1 MTLSRIPPGVRVQSA
16 SYNYLFAAFILISL
30 MGWHT
35 PTLAELSL
43 VEAEKIAGEADPLVA
58 ASQARALAL
67 TDSAIADG
75 QLPDP
80 KLRFGVYNLPTDTFD
95 IDQEPTTQV
104 RLGIQ
109 QAFPRG
115 DTLKYKQKQTT
126 WKSTAEQ
133 QRSETIGL
141 KVNRNVRLEFLEL
154 FYQVRAGQIIQR
166 SRDVFS
172 NLVKITQAHYGAGR
186 VSQQDVLR
194 AELELS
200 RLDDRATHIRNREAV
215 SRAALRKWIGKA
227 SSMEIE
233 DSFPALP
240 ELASLS
246 VMSDD
251 LQNHSEIR
259 MESARIEAWNQGV
272 NIAREQYKPGW
283 SIGVEYR
290 ARFGDNNDGSD
301 RTDMTAAMVTVDLP
315 LFADKRQDRRLSA
328 SQQQANAARLVR
340 DDRMRILQETLDREY
355 ANWQRLGERET
366 LYKNR
371 LLRESRANATA
382 SLNAYQSGVTEFTTL
397 MRARLTELDVRLQD
411 LRIRVDKSKAHARL
425 LYIASGEQQ

>member
-1 MTLSRIPPGVRVQSA
+1 MTLSRIPPGVRVQTVV
-16 SYNYLFAAFILISL
+16 YHYLLPALILLSL
-30 MGWHT
+30 LGWHT
-35 PTLAELSL
+35 VSRAELSL
-43 VEAEKIAGEADPLVA
+43 GQAEKIASEADPLVA

-67 TDSAIADG
+67 TESAIADG

-80 KLRFGVYNLPTDTFD
+80 KLRFGVFNLPTDTFEF
-95 IDQEPTTQV
+95 DQEPTTQV

-109 QAFPRG
+109 QSFPRG

-133 QRSETIGL
+133 ERSESISL
-141 KVNRNVRLEFLEL
+141 KVNRSVRLEFLEL
-154 FYQVRAGQIIQR
+154 FYQVRAGQIIQK
-166 SRDVFS
+166 SRNVFS

-200 RLDDRATHIRNREAV
+200 RLDDRATHILNREAV
-215 SRAALRKWIGKA
+215 NRAALRKWIGNA
-227 SSMEIE
+227 SSMEI
-233 DSFPALP
+233 DSTFPALP
-240 ELASLS
+240 ALDSLS
-246 VMSDD
+246 TMSDG
-251 LQNHSEIR
+251 LQNHAVIR
-259 MESARIEAWNQGV
+259 MESARIESWNQGV

-290 ARFGDNNDGSD
+290 SRFGDNPDGSS

-315 LFADKRQDRRLSA
+315 LFAEKRQDKRLSA
-328 SQQQANAARLVR
+328 SQQQAAAALLDR
-340 DDRMRILQETLDREY
+340 DDSLRQLQEMLDREY

-411 LRIRVDKSKAHARL
+411 LRIRVDKAKAHARL